1 MTYGAVDP
9 ETVGGTQMFSGRQ
22 SHSRIPRRPRG
33 AVVLAGG
40 LVAAAAL
47 VASACTPPPTPPP
60 AHDVIEDCVP
70 GETCEATAT
79 TPESSIVVTTEEG
92 GAGQVTIDINDGVP
106 LDCTGILDPPFYVP
120 VNPNTY
126 TIDATNGAAK
136 TVTIT
141 TPNADEILDA
151 VPSASKWS
159 LQVCFGAPVPFLSL
173 TSSWSASGIPFTAPA
188 TLDPVSGEYVGLLPP
203 CLDSPRP
210 VTIGAPCVSARSL
223 DSAGT
228 ASITAKLLPGDP
240 RTK

>member
-1 MTYGAVDP
+1 
-9 ETVGGTQMFSGRQ
+9 MFSGRQ
-22 SHSRIPRRPRG
+22 TRSRNQGRPLR
-33 AVVLAGG
+33 AAALAIG

-47 VASACTPPPTPPP
+47 IASACGEPPPTPP

-79 TPESSIVVTTEEG
+79 TPESSLLVTTEEG

-106 LDCTGILDPPFYVP
+106 LDCSGILNPPFYVP

-141 TPNADEILDA
+141 TPNADVILDA
-151 VPSASKWS
+151 VPHANKWS
-159 LQVCFGAPVPFLSL
+159 LGVCFGSPVPFLSL
-173 TSSWSASGIPFTAPA
+173 TSQWGGSGIPFTAPA

-203 CLDSPRP
+203 CLGSPFP

-228 ASITAKLLPGDP
+228 GTITAKLLPGDP